1 MKEIVL
7 QIDDAAYEKFMG
19 MVSLCPQVQVVSEG
33 IEVRGTVD
41 LCVAGAIRELQ
52 ESGKIKHPSDYA
64 YIMLASNE
72 STLKGLP
79 SFCSPQEFID
89 YLKELELDRLPGRNT
104 LYDAMNKTLGR
115 YPDWEFSDAPKP
127 AESLRRKNV
136 ARLFLSGFSKL
147 KRSVSDCFSDK
158 S

>member
-7 QIDDAAYEKFMG
+7 QIDDAAYEQFMG
-19 MVSLCPQVQVVSEG
+19 MVSLCPQIEVVSEG

>member
-52 ESGKIKHPSDYA
+52 ESGKLKHPSDYA

-89 YLKELELDRLPGRNT
+89 YMKELELDRRPGRNT
-104 LYDAMNKTLGR
+104 LYDTMNKTLGK
-115 YPDWEFSDAPKP
+115 YPDWEFSDGPKP
-127 AESLRRKNV
+127 AEALRRKNIV
-136 ARLFLSGFSKL
+136 RLFLSAFFRLNRGFS
-147 KRSVSDCFSDK
+147 DGFSDN

>member
-41 LCVAGAIRELQ
+41 QCVAGAIRELQ
-52 ESGKIKHPSDYA
+52 ESGKLKHPSDYA

-79 SFCSPQEFID
+79 SFCSPNEFIA
-89 YLKELELDRLPGRNT
+89 YLKELGMEKVPGRNT
-104 LYDAMNKTLGR
+104 MYYTVNKTVGR
-115 YPDWEFSDAPKP
+115 YPNWTFSDSPQLS
-127 AESLRRKNV
+127 EELRRKNI
-136 ARLFLSGFSKL
+136 ANLFLSAFRRRL
-147 KRSVSDCFSDK
+147 
-158 S
+158 

>member
-7 QIDDAAYEKFMG
+7 QIDDAAYEQFMG
-19 MVSLCPQVQVVSEG
+19 MVSLCPQIEVVSEG
-33 IEVRGTVD
+33 IEVRAPVD